1 MQHQHRIEI
10 PIADRQ
16 TAGQALVPLLLGYRG
31 RADTL
36 VLALPR
42 GGVPV
47 AYEIARTLGLRL
59 DLMPVRKLGV
69 PFHEELA
76 MGAIAGGGVCYL
88 NTDVVNMHRI
98 DGPTLEAAVERELK
112 ELNRRERAYR
122 GDHPLPDLRDQQVI
136 LVDDGL
142 ATGATMRAAI
152 QAVRDRGAARVIV
165 AVPVAP
171 SDTLAELREEVD
183 EVVCPFVP
191 QWFTAIGCWYVDFS
205 QVADQEVIDLLNE
218 AWERN
223 LQEHAEPR
231 ETTDASTSTKH

>member
-1 MQHQHRIEI
+1 MKRHCSIEI
-10 PIADRQ
+10 PIADRKA
-16 TAGQALVPLLLGYRG
+16 AGQALAPLLNAYRG
-31 RADTL
+31 RVDTL

-47 AYEIARTLGLRL
+47 AYEIAMALGLRL

-76 MGAIAGGGVCYL
+76 MGAIASGGVRYL
-88 NTDVVNMHRI
+88 NTDVVNTHRI
-98 DGPTLEAAVERELK
+98 DGSTLEAAVERELK

-183 EVVCPFVP
+183 EVACPFVP
-191 QWFTAIGCWYVDFS
+191 QWFSAIGCWYVDFS
-205 QVADQEVIDLLNE
+205 QVADHEVIDLLKN
-218 AWERN
+218 AWGRD
-223 LQEHAEPR
+223 LQVR
-231 ETTDASTSTKH
+231 TQS

>member
-1 MQHQHRIEI
+1 MKRHCSIEI
-10 PIADRQ
+10 PIADRKA
-16 TAGQALVPLLLGYRG
+16 AGQALVPLLNAYRG

-47 AYEIARTLGLRL
+47 AYEIAMALGLRL

-76 MGAIAGGGVCYL
+76 MGAIASGGVRYL
-88 NTDVVNMHRI
+88 NTDVVNTHRI
-98 DGPTLEAAVERELK
+98 DGSTLEAAVERELK

-183 EVVCPFVP
+183 EVACPFVP
-191 QWFTAIGCWYVDFS
+191 QWFSAIGCWYIDFS
-205 QVADQEVIDLLNE
+205 QVADHEVIDLLKN
-218 AWERN
+218 AWGRD
-223 LQEHAEPR
+223 LQVR
-231 ETTDASTSTKH
+231 TQS

>member
-1 MQHQHRIEI
+1 MKRHCSIEI
-10 PIADRQ
+10 PIADRKA
-16 TAGQALVPLLLGYRG
+16 AGQALAPLLNAYRG
-31 RADTL
+31 RVDTL

-47 AYEIARTLGLRL
+47 AYEIAMALGLRL

-76 MGAIAGGGVCYL
+76 MGAIASGGVRYL
-88 NTDVVNMHRI
+88 NTDVVKMHRI
-98 DGPTLEAAVERELK
+98 DGSTLEAAVERELK

-191 QWFTAIGCWYVDFS
+191 QWFSAIGCWYVDFS
-205 QVADQEVIDLLNE
+205 QVADHEVIDLLKN
-218 AWERN
+218 AWGRD
-223 LQEHAEPR
+223 LQVR
-231 ETTDASTSTKH
+231 TQS

>member
-1 MQHQHRIEI
+1 MHCEVNGMKRHCSIEI
-10 PIADRQ
+10 PIADRKA
-16 TAGQALVPLLLGYRG
+16 AGQALAPLLNAYRG

-47 AYEIARTLGLRL
+47 AYEIAMALGLRL

-76 MGAIAGGGVCYL
+76 MGAIASGGVRYL
-88 NTDVVNMHRI
+88 NTDVVNTHRI
-98 DGPTLEAAVERELK
+98 DGSTLEAAVERELK

-183 EVVCPFVP
+183 EVACPFVP
-191 QWFTAIGCWYVDFS
+191 QWFSAIGCWYVDFS
-205 QVADQEVIDLLNE
+205 QVADHEVIDLLKN
-218 AWERN
+218 AWGRD
-223 LQEHAEPR
+223 LQVR
-231 ETTDASTSTKH
+231 TQS

>member
-1 MQHQHRIEI
+1 MHCEVNGMKRHCSIEI
-10 PIADRQ
+10 PIADRKA
-16 TAGQALVPLLLGYRG
+16 AGQALAPLLNAYRG
-31 RADTL
+31 RVDTL

-47 AYEIARTLGLRL
+47 AYEIAMALGLRL

-76 MGAIAGGGVCYL
+76 MGAIASGGVRYL
-88 NTDVVNMHRI
+88 NTDVVNTHRI
-98 DGPTLEAAVERELK
+98 DGSTLEAAVERELK

-183 EVVCPFVP
+183 EVACPFVP
-191 QWFTAIGCWYVDFS
+191 QWFSAIGCWYVDFS
-205 QVADQEVIDLLNE
+205 QVADHEVIDLLKN
-218 AWERN
+218 AWGRD
-223 LQEHAEPR
+223 LQVR
-231 ETTDASTSTKH
+231 TQS

>member
-1 MQHQHRIEI
+1 MKRHCSIEI
-10 PIADRQ
+10 PIADRKA
-16 TAGQALVPLLLGYRG
+16 AGQALAPLLNAYRG
-31 RADTL
+31 RANTL

-47 AYEIARTLGLRL
+47 AYEIAMALGLRL

-76 MGAIAGGGVCYL
+76 MGAIASGGVRYL
-88 NTDVVNMHRI
+88 NTDVVNTHRI
-98 DGPTLEAAVERELK
+98 DGSTQEAAVERELK

-183 EVVCPFVP
+183 EVACPFVP
-191 QWFTAIGCWYVDFS
+191 QWFSAIGCWYIDFS
-205 QVADQEVIDLLNE
+205 QVADHEVIDLLKN
-218 AWERN
+218 AWGRD
-223 LQEHAEPR
+223 LQVR
-231 ETTDASTSTKH
+231 TQS